1 MSLRASRLLVCI
13 LSVAAA
19 AWAADLVVGTWKLNV
34 AKSKF
39 NPGPPPQSQTRIYE
53 ASPAG
58 MKVTLKTVNAAGE
71 SSSIELPQ
79 NLDGKDYPVMGSGP
93 ADAIVMTKLDNQTAQ
108 AILKHGD
115 TVVGTSRRMVSAD
128 GKTLTVTY
136 KGTDPQGVIVDNVAV
151 YDKQ

>member
-1 MSLRASRLLVCI
+1 
-13 LSVAAA
+13 
-19 AWAADLVVGTWKLNV
+19 
-34 AKSKF
+34 
-39 NPGPPPQSQTRIYE
+39 
-53 ASPAG
+53 

-136 KGTDPQGVIVDNVAV
+136 KGTDPEGVVVDNVAV
-151 YDKQ
+151 YEKE